1 MPYCVPLPEKGI
13 RRLVSSLQRKNYFM
27 ENYYGNMLCYQ
38 LDYPLV
44 DLHLIFEISSS
55 QKSSSKTKLV
65 NQRLQKSSADQQGLH
80 SKRGLIKMYLC
91 AVHALKGD
99 HCVTAGCCCEPLKSV
114 NLQYNTLVCWDDG
127 PNESSTKRLMF
138 QVSFIMISCKIL
150 CKKPFHSFYHFFIK
164 LQK

>member
-1 MPYCVPLPEKGI
+1 
-13 RRLVSSLQRKNYFM
+13 M

-99 HCVTAGCCCEPLKSV
+99 HCITAGCRCAPLD
-114 NLQYNTLVCWDDG
+114 TLPQKYSRLRCLLRVKGLVICFHLGWSG
-127 PNESSTKRLMF
+127 STLLITKH
-138 QVSFIMISCKIL
+138 I
-150 CKKPFHSFYHFFIK
+150 IK
-164 LQK
+164 VGSQCGGSHH